1 MNLGMPITNYLEKS
15 VPLSHLQNIVETR
28 DTRAAEFLFI
38 QFICDNQSAVNEL
51 LFKTFSYYLKSKR
64 LNEIKLLA

>member
-1 MNLGMPITNYLEKS
+1 MNLAMPMTSYLEKS
-15 VPLSHLQNIVETR
+15 VPISHIKNIVDTR